1 MNLTMVPFENQLTSK
16 AQMKQKT
23 LKYKAIMTNQSILQI
38 GSGIIGQLRC
48 DTQRVMTEEEI

>member
-1 MNLTMVPFENQLTSK
+1 MEPFENQLTSK

-23 LKYKAIMTNQSILQI
+23 LKYKAIITNQSILI
-38 GSGIIGQLRC
+38 GSDIIGQLRS

>member
-1 MNLTMVPFENQLTSK
+1 MNLTMEPFENQLTSK

-38 GSGIIGQLRC
+38 GSGIIEQLRS

>member
-1 MNLTMVPFENQLTSK
+1 MNHTMEPFENQLTSK

-23 LKYKAIMTNQSILQI
+23 LKYKAIMTNQSILI
-38 GSGIIGQLRC
+38 GSDIIGQLRS